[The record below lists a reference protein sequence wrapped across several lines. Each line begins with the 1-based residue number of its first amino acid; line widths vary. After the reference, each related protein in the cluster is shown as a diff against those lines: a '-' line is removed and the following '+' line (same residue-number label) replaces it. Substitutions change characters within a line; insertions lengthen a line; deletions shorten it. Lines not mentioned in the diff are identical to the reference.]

1 MHNLRNN
8 THIQEAL
15 QPHKTKTQLVAVGGC
30 GQVSIFCLIVAS
42 NSQSAIAKYASESK
56 ASPAKIPMLLAK

>member
-15 QPHKTKTQLVAVGGC
+15 QSHKTKTQLVAVGGC
-30 GQVSIFCLIVAS
+30 GQGLIIIHIITLFVVSTYTVRMEIKPI
-42 NSQSAIAKYASESK
+42 NS
-56 ASPAKIPMLLAK
+56 